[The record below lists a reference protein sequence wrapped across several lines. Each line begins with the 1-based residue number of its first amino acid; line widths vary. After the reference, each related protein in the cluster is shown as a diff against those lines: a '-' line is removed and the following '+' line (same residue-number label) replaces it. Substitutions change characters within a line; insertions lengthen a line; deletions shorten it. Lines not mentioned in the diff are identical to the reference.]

1 MSNNVIRCQQVSKSY
16 GSHKVLDGV
25 DIDVPEGVF
34 YGLVGM
40 NGSGKSTMIKA
51 MLDLTSIDHGSI
63 ELFGQSHRTVS
74 ARARVAYLPDRFS
87 PPIHLKCKDFIQYML
102 RLHASRKNDREIQ
115 DMLGAMGLDRAIMES
130 SVRSLSKGMTQKLGL
145 ASCLLSGKSLM
156 LLDEPMSGLD
166 PVARVLFKEQL
177 FSLKQ
182 RGLTLFFSSHM
193 LADVD
198 ELADRMAVLHRNRI
212 LFQGTSTDFKQKYSG
227 GSLEEAYIN
236 CVSAA
241 A

>member
-182 RGLTLFFSSHM
+182 RGLTLFFSSHV

>member
-102 RLHASRKNDREIQ
+102 RLHASRKSDREIQ

-182 RGLTLFFSSHM
+182 RGLTLFFSSHV